1 MTKLERQFLD
11 CCNENF
17 SERSLIGNE
26 DMQRYI
32 SASPLM
38 LSKCAE
44 RLNENGYI
52 KNLHLF
58 KGRTFNFQT
67 TYKGLNYKEFKIE
80 QLKSFL
86 LRSVFTPVAVSAAT
100 TLITLWIKSLL

>member
-26 DMQRYI
+26 DIQRYI
-32 SASPLM
+32 SVSPLM

-52 KNLHLF
+52 KNLHRF
-58 KGRTFNFQT
+58 KFHAFNFQT
-67 TYKGLNYKEFKIE
+67 TYKDLNYKKFKIE
-80 QLKSFL
+80 QLKNFL
-86 LRSVFTPVAVSAAT
+86 LRSVFTPVAVSVAT
-100 TLITLWIKSLL
+100 TLITLWLKSLL

>member
-11 CCNENF
+11 CCNKNF
-17 SERSLIGNE
+17 SDRSLIGSK
-26 DMQRYI
+26 DLQRFI
-32 SASPLM
+32 SVPPLM

-52 KNLHLF
+52 KNLHSF
-58 KGRTFNFQT
+58 KFYAFNFQT